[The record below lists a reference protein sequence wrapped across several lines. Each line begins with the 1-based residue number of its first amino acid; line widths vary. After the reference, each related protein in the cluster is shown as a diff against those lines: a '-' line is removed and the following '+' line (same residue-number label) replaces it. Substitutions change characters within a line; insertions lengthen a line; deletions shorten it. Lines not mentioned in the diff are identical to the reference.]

1 MADAKYLNDS
11 GLTRTWSRIKTYLS
25 SNYSTKSELTSGL
38 AGKANTSHTH
48 TSSQITDLNTKTG
61 NMKSIGSYAVTG
73 GSTSS
78 PVTLASIAI
87 NDFKTFT
94 SNSYAKFKL
103 PSGGQYLII
112 SNVSLTITAGSSK
125 ELGAVNVAAGGSTV
139 FTDFSYSSDTRK
151 GFYFRIS

>member
-1 MADAKYLNDS
+1 MANSKYLSDS

-48 TSSQITDLNTKTG
+48 TSSQITDLKITTG
-61 NMKSIGSYAVTG
+61 NMKSVGTYTITG
-73 GSTSS
+73 GSTST
-78 PVTLASIAI
+78 PVTLSSIAV
-87 NDFKTFT
+87 NEFKTFT

-103 PSGGQYLII
+103 PSGGRYLII
-112 SNVSLTITAGSSK
+112 SSFSVTIMAGNTK
-125 ELGAVNVAAGGSTV
+125 YFGAIAVAAGGSVV
-139 FTDFSYSSDTRK
+139 FDEYTYSSDTRK